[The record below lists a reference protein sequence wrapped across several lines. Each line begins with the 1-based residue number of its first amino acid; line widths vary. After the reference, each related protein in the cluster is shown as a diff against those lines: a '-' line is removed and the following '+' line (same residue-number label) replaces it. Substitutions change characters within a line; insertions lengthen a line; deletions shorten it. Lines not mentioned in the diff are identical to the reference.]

1 MGFYSPQPQGPD
13 ETRRKPLKKWVIL
26 IALQFRYTFYRPQ
39 TKRLRARKIGLQ
51 YFTRHFVPRSPFGRR
66 AVRQRGYGLGLLI
79 FTVWV
84 KMHYTA
90 LFRIVANLTLA
101 EQFFG
106 YNLRSQTVEV
116 YIMLYL

>member
-1 MGFYSPQPQGPD
+1 MGYFDRVTVSLHIL
-13 ETRRKPLKKWVIL
+13 ET
-26 IALQFRYTFYRPQ
+26 ANQETEGSQ
-39 TKRLRARKIGLQ
+39 DRLTV
-51 YFTRHFVPRSPFGRR
+51 YFVPRLPFERR

-116 YIMLYL
+116 YAILVINHG